1 MCILLVDSTVEMMI
15 IDEND
20 NNGELSLA
28 GSMLVNI
35 PLNMTNI
42 HLIFHSDGESFCE
55 PETLIKFLVL
65 HPSIFQ
71 ATQAH
76 SVWPSLRGSVQS
88 TGDGFGH
95 R

>member
-35 PLNMTNI
+35 PLNMTGI
-42 HLIFHSDGESFCE
+42 HLIFHYDEESFCE
-55 PETLIKFLVL
+55 PATLIKFLVL

-71 ATQAH
+71 ATQAD
-76 SVWPSLRGSVQS
+76 SAWPSLRGSVQS